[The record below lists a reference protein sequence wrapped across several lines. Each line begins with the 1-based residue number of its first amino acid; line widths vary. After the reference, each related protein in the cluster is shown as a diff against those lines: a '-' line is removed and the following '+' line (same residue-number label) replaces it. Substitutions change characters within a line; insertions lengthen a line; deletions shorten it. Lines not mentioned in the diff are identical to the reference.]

1 MSRIVVFLDTSVLV
15 EVLGVPGKSQCPAEI
30 QSQLRSRT
38 EAGESMIL
46 PTATIIETGNHIA
59 QLGNGDQRR
68 RFAEAFARLLEGTV
82 AGAAPWVLN
91 GARWDSS
98 LLSAICRGA
107 RGCPPLADMATRG
120 VGAGDVSIL
129 AEAEAYAARVT
140 HVDVRIW
147 TLERLLAAYA

>member
-1 MSRIVVFLDTSVLV
+1 VSRIVVFLDTSVLV

-82 AGAAPWVLN
+82 AGAAPL
-91 GARWDSS
+91 GPQRRAMGQQPAQRDLPRRARLPAAGGHGD
-98 LLSAICRGA
+98 
-107 RGCPPLADMATRG
+107 TRRWG
-120 VGAGDVSIL
+120 
-129 AEAEAYAARVT
+129 R
-140 HVDVRIW
+140 R
-147 TLERLLAAYA
+147 RLDPR